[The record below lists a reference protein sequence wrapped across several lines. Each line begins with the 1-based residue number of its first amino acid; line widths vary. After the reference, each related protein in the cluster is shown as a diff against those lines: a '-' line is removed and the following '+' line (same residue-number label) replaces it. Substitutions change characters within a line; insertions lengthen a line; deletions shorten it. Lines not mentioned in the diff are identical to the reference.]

1 MRGSEHFNY
10 KSGHSIVLFAVS
22 DAKYK
27 FIMVDVGSRGRE
39 SDGGV
44 FERSE
49 FGHLFRNHQLQL
61 PPPVY
66 NETIKTHLPYVFL
79 GDDAFPFGVHLM
91 KAFDE
96 SKQEVPEEIIFNYRF
111 SGARRVVENAF
122 GILAARFRVLRRNII
137 GSETLVQNIVLAS
150 TALHNLHLIRED
162 SIPPKQRIYLPPGFA
177 DLYRGNGVLKKG
189 RWRKECKDEERS
201 IFHRLC
207 RQEANVNIVNAYAT
221 REKFVEYF
229 VQCPLPWQY
238 DQLSKEA

>member
-10 KSGHSIVLFAVS
+10 KSGHSIILFAVS

-44 FERSE
+44 FDRSE
-49 FGHLFRNHQLQL
+49 FGRLFNNHQLQL

-66 NETIKTHLPYVFL
+66 NEAVRTHLPYVFL

-96 SKQEVPEEIIFNYRF
+96 SVREVPEEIVYNYRF
-111 SGARRVVENAF
+111 SRARRVVENSF
-122 GILAARFRVLRRNII
+122 GILAARFRILRRSII
-137 GSETLVQNIVLAS
+137 GSETLVQNIVLAC

-162 SIPPKQRIYLPPGFA
+162 SIPPKQRIYLPPGYA
-177 DLYRGNGVLKKG
+177 DVYRGSGVLKKG
-189 RWRKECKDEERS
+189 RWRNESKHEEQS

-207 RQEANVNIVNAYAT
+207 RQEANVNIVNAHAT

-229 VQCPLPWQY
+229 VRCPLPWQY
-238 DQLSKEA
+238 DQLSRDA